1 MGGYR
6 LDFQR
11 SRGLRDTRPWL
22 TAGRLLLGAAVLA
35 AVYLGMAAH
44 RQAAVPG
51 CESGCDEVLASRWS
65 HVGGV
70 PVSWPGALVY
80 AALLTV
86 SGGFTRLRATG
97 GTWAMLALSWLVP
110 LAALW
115 FVAVQAVLLGAFC
128 PWCCACHLA
137 ASLGVVAL
145 WLARAQAVGSAG
157 RLRTWAREARLPGA
171 VAAGLVATLGVSQ
184 GFLAPLERAA
194 SRDLGLPPAIDQTM
208 AARGGARVVSIY
220 GEQVRAGEL
229 PVMGRLEAPYLA
241 LGLID
246 YTCLH
251 CRRLHL
257 TLERLATSPA
267 GARFATVELPAARDE
282 QGRDIHRL
290 LLALWRAHP
299 TAHRRVV
306 EGLLQGR
313 IAALPTAVQEAAV
326 EAIGG
331 REFTAARQTHGPWIE
346 TQLRVAAAIQAGNV
360 QRTGARGLPQLV
372 LGSRVLF
379 GSLPEER
386 LLAWFHETV
395 NPEAPQLAGHPVAPE
410 PAAQTTFESA
420 RHRLEARSPGVAAG
434 VVQGREEAR
443 REPKPPDGGAP
454 GLVLH
459 PQALVLTTE
468 ELSRHTR
475 RAVLLRSSQPGL
487 AFRILAVELAPALV
501 QAGVTATVRPL
512 SSGGGYLVD
521 LAFPS
526 DFRLAAQNPAV
537 VVLRTDQPGL
547 ASAWSIPVEVRAPR
561 AAATSRT
568 AEPAVTRVES
578 GGELHHAQRPYAVTL
593 NSGAAG
599 VAPAPH
605 GSWSAL

>member
-1 MGGYR
+1 MGGYT
-6 LDFQR
+6 LALGR
-11 SRGLRDTRPWL
+11 SRELGG
-22 TAGRLLLGAAVLA
+22 AGRWLAAGRILLAAAALA
-35 AVYLGMAAH
+35 AVYLGLAVH
-44 RQAAVPG
+44 HQATLPG
-51 CESGCDEVLASRWS
+51 CHSGCDEVLASRWS
-65 HVGGV
+65 RVGGV

-80 AALLTV
+80 ATLLGL
-86 SGGFTRLRATG
+86 SGGFARLCVGGRAQ
-97 GTWAMLALSWLVP
+97 AALALSWLVP

-115 FVAVQAVLLGAFC
+115 FVAVQAVFLGAFC
-128 PWCCACHLA
+128 PWCCACHLT

-145 WLARAQAVGSAG
+145 WRARAQAGGPAG
-157 RLRTWAREARLPGA
+157 GLRAWAREARLPAVGA
-171 VAAGLVATLGVSQ
+171 AALVAALGLSQ
-184 GFLAPLERAA
+184 GLLAPLEVAA
-194 SRDLGLPPAIDQTM
+194 TRELGLPPAVERAPS
-208 AARGGARVVSIY
+208 AAGSPRVVSIY

-229 PVMGRLEAPYLA
+229 PVMGRLEAPHLA
-241 LGLID
+241 LGLFD
-246 YTCLH
+246 YTCHH

-257 TLERLATSPA
+257 TLERLATSPD

-282 QGRDIHRL
+282 QGRDLHRL
-290 LLALWRAHP
+290 LLALWRVHP
-299 TAHRRVV
+299 AAHRRVV
-306 EGLLQGR
+306 EGLLHGR
-313 IAALPTAVQEAAV
+313 IPAHPTAVQAAAV
-326 EAIGG
+326 EAVG
-331 REFTAARQTHGPWIE
+331 EAELAAARQTHGPWIE

-395 NPEAPQLAGHPVAPE
+395 NPDAPQLAGRPAAPE
-410 PAAQTTFESA
+410 PAAPTTFESA

-434 VVQGREEAR
+434 GVQGQEEAR
-443 REPKPPDGGAP
+443 REPKPPDGGPP

-468 ELSRHTR
+468 ELARHTR

-521 LAFPS
+521 FAFPG
-526 DFRLAAQNPAV
+526 DFRLAAENPAV
-537 VVLRTDQPGL
+537 VVLRTDQPGP

-561 AAATSRT
+561 AAATSR
-568 AEPAVTRVES
+568 AVGPAVTRVES
-578 GGELHHAQRPYAVTL
+578 GEAPQAQRPYAVTL
-593 NSGAAG
+593 NAGASGG
-599 VAPAPH
+599 TPAPH
-605 GSWSAL
+605 GSWSVL